1 MLSTGVGLAGGAG
14 VLMEPGEGL
23 ISEAES
29 QAALSEAQ
37 RLCPL
42 AVCLPQCS
50 ICSWVENQDSLSRKP
65 RAGTQPCPGTTRV
78 APGAPGRGDTGASL
92 KVGAWA
98 SPDSTA
104 ALLTWAGAAPSRE
117 GDLFTA

>member
-42 AVCLPQCS
+42 AVCLPQ
-50 ICSWVENQDSLSRKP
+50 R
-65 RAGTQPCPGTTRV
+65 
-78 APGAPGRGDTGASL
+78 
-92 KVGAWA
+92 
-98 SPDSTA
+98 
-104 ALLTWAGAAPSRE
+104 
-117 GDLFTA
+117 

>member
-23 ISEAES
+23 ISEAKS

-42 AVCLPQCS
+42 AVCLPQRS

-78 APGAPGRGDTGASL
+78 APGTPGRGDTGASL
-92 KVGAWA
+92 KAGAWA
-98 SPDSTA
+98 SPESTA
-104 ALLTWAGAAPSRE
+104 ALLNLGWCSPFSG
-117 GDLFTA
+117 G